1 MNRIEYS
8 KKYLIFSLGLV
19 INAIGVVFVTKAH
32 LGTSPNASIPYV
44 LSMALPMTIGQ
55 FTILLNLLLIGLQ
68 FFITRRQFPLV
79 QFLQIPISVAF
90 GYLIDFCMDYLFF
103 WISPEGYAAKMA
115 FLLAGCVILAFSV
128 FLEFTADVIVLPGEG
143 LTNAIHAVTGWERGV
158 IKVSLDVAMSLA
170 ALAFALHFFHALD
183 GVREG
188 TIIAAILVGVV
199 SKQFDRR
206 FGDRLKCWIKAAHT
220 SVHRARS
227 SVSR

>member
-1 MNRIEYS
+1 MNRIEFS
-8 KKYLIFSLGLV
+8 KKYLIFSLGLF
-19 INAIGVVFVTKAH
+19 INAIGVVFVTKAN

-68 FFITRRQFPLV
+68 FFVTRRQFPLV
-79 QFLQIPISVAF
+79 QLLQVPVSIAF

-103 WISPEGYAAKMA
+103 WINPQTYGAKMA
-115 FLLAGCVILAFSV
+115 FLLVGCIILAFSV

-143 LTNAIHAVTGWERGV
+143 LTNAIHAVTGWEKGV
-158 IKVSLDVAMSLA
+158 IKVSIDTAMSVT
-170 ALAFALHFFHALD
+170 ALLFALHFFHALN

-199 SKQFDRR
+199 SKQFDRML
-206 FGDRLKCWIKAAHT
+206 GKKLLAWIKASRKT
-220 SVHRARS
+220 SRQT
-227 SVSR
+227 VSIK